1 MAVSNLGDLVATAT
15 LDISP
20 FASNTAQ
27 LKMLVRGLDNQ
38 LKLVENSFKGQRDK
52 LSGLKASHLQL
63 GKVLEGNQA
72 LFANQA
78 RRYQNIKMETGAL
91 NNATKEQKMQ
101 LLGAKAA
108 MEGTAAKVAE
118 LQAKYNALTRDI
130 AVQSSEWT
138 KFGNVITPMGQK
150 MKAFG
155 DDMAGVGKALT
166 TGLTLP
172 IVAGAGYA
180 MKAAVQYE
188 SAFTGVK
195 LCPLW

>member
-1 MAVSNLGDLVATAT
+1 
-15 LDISP
+15 
-20 FASNTAQ
+20 
-27 LKMLVRGLDNQ
+27 
-38 LKLVENSFKGQRDK
+38 
-52 LSGLKASHLQL
+52 
-63 GKVLEGNQA
+63 
-72 LFANQA
+72 
-78 RRYQNIKMETGAL
+78 
-91 NNATKEQKMQ
+91 MQ
-101 LLGAKAA
+101 LLGAKAE

-130 AVQSSEWT
+130 AVQSSAWT
-138 KFGNVITPMGQK
+138 NFGNVLTPMGQK

-155 DDMAGVGKALT
+155 DDIAGVGKALT